1 MSSYREALEFIY
13 SLSNFEASRSRA
25 AEHFN
30 LARIAGMLEVMGN
43 PETRYKIVHVAGTK
57 GKGSVCA
64 MLESILR
71 ASGHRTGL
79 YISPHLHTFRERI
92 RVTGNDI
99 EKDEFASWIDGIRP
113 LIEATPGVSTF
124 EVATAIAF
132 AHFAQQGV
140 EIAVLEVGL
149 GGRLDATNV
158 VRPLVSVI
166 TSISH
171 DHMAIL
177 GDTLAKIAYEKA
189 GIIKNGT
196 PVVSA
201 PQHPEALSVI
211 QSVCAKRDAPLI
223 LVDQDWTCEPIH
235 SDLNGQ
241 SFSLS
246 YERIPGVAYPCL
258 SMPLLGDHQLI
269 NATTAVATVRVLQES
284 GVTVPESAV
293 QVGLEEVHWPARLE
307 ILNRQPLLVVD
318 GAHND
323 ESCQRLAD
331 ALQHHFDYRQLILIF
346 GASAGKDHAAML
358 KVLRSL
364 DPAAVI
370 IAKADHPRATDPAI
384 LRSFAESLGILCHI
398 VPPTAAALQE
408 ALTVATE
415 DDLICACGSLFIA
428 AEIREAWMS
437 HSGLPLPPRDP
448 FGM

>member
-30 LARIAGMLEVMGN
+30 LARIAGMLAEMGN
-43 PETRYKIVHVAGTK
+43 PETRYKIVHMAGTK

-71 ASGHRTGL
+71 ASGYRTGL

-92 RVTGNDI
+92 RVAGEYI
-99 EKDEFASWIDGIRP
+99 EEDEFASWIDRMRP

-132 AHFAQQGV
+132 AHFAEQGV
-140 EIAVLEVGL
+140 ETAVLEVGL

-158 VRPLVSVI
+158 VHPLASVI

-189 GIIKNGT
+189 GIIKEGI

-211 QSVCAKRDAPLI
+211 QSVCAERDAPLT
-223 LVDQDWTCEPIH
+223 LVGQDWVWESIH
-235 SDLNGQ
+235 FDLDGQ

-246 YERIPGVAYPCL
+246 YERTPGVAYPCL
-258 SMPLLGDHQLI
+258 SIPLLGDHQLI
-269 NATTAVATVRVLQES
+269 NATTAVATARVLQES
-284 GVTVPESAV
+284 EVIVPESAV
-293 QVGLEEVHWPARLE
+293 QAGLEGVHWPARLE
-307 ILNRQPLLVVD
+307 ILNRHPFLVVD

-323 ESCQRLAD
+323 ESCRLLAE
-331 ALQHHFDYRQLILIF
+331 ALVHHFDYRRLILIF
-346 GASAGKDHAAML
+346 GALSGHDYTGML
-358 KVLRSL
+358 DALRAS
-364 DPAAVI
+364 DPTLVVTTR
-370 IAKADHPRATDPAI
+370 ADHPRAADPAI
-384 LRSFAESLGILCHI
+384 LSSSAESLGMTSRAI
-398 VPPTAAALQE
+398 PTMAEALQQ
-408 ALTVATE
+408 ALLVAAN
-415 DDLICACGSLFIA
+415 DDLICACGSLSIA
-428 AEIREAWMS
+428 AGIREAWLS
-437 HSGLPLPPRDP
+437 HAGLPLPPKDP
-448 FGM
+448 LGM

>member
-1 MSSYREALEFIY
+1 MSSYREALEYIY

-30 LARIAGMLEVMGN
+30 LARIAGMLEEMGN

-71 ASGHRTGL
+71 AAGHRTGL

-92 RVTGNDI
+92 RVAG
-99 EKDEFASWIDGIRP
+99 EYMGEDEFASWIDHMRP

-132 AHFAQQGV
+132 AHFALQGV

-171 DHMAIL
+171 DHMAVL
-177 GDTLAKIAYEKA
+177 GDTLEKIAYEKA
-189 GIIKNGT
+189 GIIKNDI

-201 PQHPEALSVI
+201 PQHAEVLQVI
-211 QSVCAKRDAPLI
+211 QSVCTERNAPLT
-223 LVDQDWTCEPIH
+223 LVSQDWTYEPIH

-241 SFSLS
+241 SYSLS
-246 YERIPGVAYPCL
+246 YERMPGVAYPYL

-284 GVTVPESAV
+284 GVTIPEETIRE
-293 QVGLEEVHWPARLE
+293 GLQGVHWPGRLE
-307 ILNRQPLLVVD
+307 VLNRRPLMVAD

-323 ESCQRLAD
+323 ESCRLLAE
-331 ALQHHFDYRQLILIF
+331 ALMRHFDYRRLILIF
-346 GASAGKDHAAML
+346 GALSGHDHTSML
-358 KVLRSL
+358 DALRAS
-364 DPAAVI
+364 DPTLVVTTQ
-370 IAKADHPRATDPAI
+370 ADHPRAANPAI
-384 LRSFAESLGILCHI
+384 LSSSAESLGMPSRA
-398 VPPTAAALQE
+398 VPTMSEALQQ
-408 ALTVATE
+408 ALSVATN
-415 DDLICACGSLFIA
+415 DDLICACGSLSIA
-428 AEIREAWMS
+428 AGIREAWMS
-437 HSGLPLPPRDP
+437 HAGLPLPPKDP
-448 FGM
+448 LGM

>member
-1 MSSYREALEFIY
+1 MSSYREALEYIY
-13 SLSNFEASRSRA
+13 SLSNFEASHSRA

-30 LARIAGMLEVMGN
+30 LARIAGMLTEMDN

-92 RVTGNDI
+92 RVAGEYI
-99 EKDEFASWIDGIRP
+99 EEDEFTSWIDRMRP

-166 TSISH
+166 TSVSH
-171 DHMAIL
+171 DHMAVL

-189 GIIKNGT
+189 GIIKNDI

-201 PQHPEALSVI
+201 PQHAEVLQVLH
-211 QSVCAKRDAPLI
+211 SVCAERNAPLT
-223 LVDQDWTCEPIH
+223 LVSQDWTCEPIH

-246 YERIPGVAYPCL
+246 YERIPGVAYPHL
-258 SMPLLGDHQLI
+258 STPLLGDHQLI

-284 GVTVPESAV
+284 GVTVSESGV
-293 QVGLEEVHWPARLE
+293 QAGLEEVRWPARLE
-307 ILNRQPLLVVD
+307 ILNRHPLLVVD

-331 ALQHHFDYRQLILIF
+331 ALQQHFDYRRLILIF
-346 GASAGKDHAAML
+346 GTSAGKDHAAML
-358 KVLRSL
+358 EVLCAL

-370 IAKADHPRATDPAI
+370 IAKADHPRATDPAT
-384 LRSFAESLGILCHI
+384 LRSIAESLGISCLV
-398 VPPTAAALQE
+398 VPPTAEALQE
-408 ALTVATE
+408 ALSMATDE
-415 DDLICACGSLFIA
+415 DLICACGSLFIA
-428 AEIREAWMS
+428 AEIREAWMF
-437 HSGLPLPPRDP
+437 HAGLPLPPRDP